1 MNFFDSIVSALR
13 AISANKLRS
22 ALTMLGVVIGVG
34 SVIAMI
40 GIGEGTKR
48 KSIENIQVM
57 GTNMLTVFPNWRRG
71 SVVGAGSD
79 IPTLKEE
86 DVIQIRKEV
95 PLATLVTGSVGA
107 RTQAK
112 YRNINYSTSIT
123 GAEPQIAIIRNA
135 TRMYQGKWYTMED
148 EVKTNRV
155 CVLGYVAYQELFGE
169 DNAVGATVRIKNQ
182 NFEVLGVVDYK
193 GGSGNWNPDDQI
205 YIPLRTGM
213 DRLLGK
219 KNIDTILLQGSQSDL
234 LITMQQQVEDVLA
247 KKRKNAGGESLFRV
261 INQGD
266 LIEQMETQTRLLSIL
281 LAGIASISLLVGGI
295 GIMNIMLVSVT
306 ERTREIGLR
315 KAIGAQPGMILS
327 QFLLESV
334 VMCFVGGGLGILLG
348 SIAVVFV
355 AQALQVPPM
364 VSTTAVVLSFGFS
377 GLIGIFF
384 GFYPAMRASRL
395 QPIDALRYE

>member
-40 GIGEGTKR
+40 GIGEGTKK

-57 GTNMLTVFPNWRRG
+57 GTNMLTVMPNWRRG

-112 YRNINYSTSIT
+112 YRNVNYSTQIT
-123 GAEPQIAIIRNA
+123 GAEPQISVIRNA
-135 TRMYQGKWYTMED
+135 TRMYQGKWYSMED
-148 EVKTNRV
+148 EVKSNRV
-155 CVLGYVAYQELFGE
+155 CVLGYVAYQELFGT

-219 KNIDTILLQGSQSDL
+219 KNIDNILLQGSQSDL

-247 KKRKNAGGESLFRV
+247 KKRKNAGGEPLFRV

-266 LIEQMETQTRLLSIL
+266 WIEQMETQTRLLSIL

-315 KAIGAQPGMILS
+315 KAIGAQPGTILS

-364 VSTTAVVLSFGFS
+364 ISTTAVVLAFGFS
-377 GLIGIFF
+377 GMVGIFF

-395 QPIDALRYE
+395 QPIEALRYE